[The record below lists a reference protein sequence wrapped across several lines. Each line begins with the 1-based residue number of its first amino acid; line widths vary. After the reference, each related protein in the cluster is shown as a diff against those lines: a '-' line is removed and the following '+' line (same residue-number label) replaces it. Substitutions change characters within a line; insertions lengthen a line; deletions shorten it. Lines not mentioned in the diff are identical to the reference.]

1 MILRSSQNHA
11 VSAFDIVPQPENV
24 LRICVLVFLPI
35 AKDQLILSEVNQFRL
50 GTGITG
56 APQGDLQGHPRVAT
70 RAEASANGHDPNL
83 VSCFFVLSH
92 VDYLRRGNKTKPSRS
107 TKVLAWLVWGLI
119 QAFPLVQRNY
129 TNLRSPFVWKLGQ
142 ELQKVPVRVVEVEG
156 SRWHPTKNAGHV
168 GDLPEKVAQLNPS
181 LLGGSHRAAEI
192 GAVDLEGEML
202 GNHPVLG
209 VRSLG
214 PGWFLPQT
222 QGGPALPAHPVESD
236 AARLLLHGKL

>member
-83 VSCFFVLSH
+83 VSYFFVLSH

-107 TKVLAWLVWGLI
+107 TKVLAWLGWGLI
-119 QAFPLVQRNY
+119 QSVPFVQRHNA
-129 TNLRSPFVWKLGQ
+129 NFRSALTWKLGQ
-142 ELQKVPVRVVEVEG
+142 ELQKVPVRVVEVDRSHG
-156 SRWHPTKNAGHV
+156 KPPQYAGYI

-181 LLGGSHRAAEI
+181 
-192 GAVDLEGEML
+192 
-202 GNHPVLG
+202 
-209 VRSLG
+209 
-214 PGWFLPQT
+214 
-222 QGGPALPAHPVESD
+222 
-236 AARLLLHGKL
+236 